1 MRRAK
6 IVCTLGPATDS
17 YDQIKALVEAG
28 MDVARLNLSHGT
40 HAEHEERYH
49 HVRKASDET
58 GRSVGILADL
68 QGPKIRLGH
77 FTEGPALLERGD
89 TFTITTEDEAEGNQ
103 QGCGTTHP
111 GLATDVTPG
120 ERILVDDG
128 KVCLQV
134 TDIDGPHIHTT
145 VIEGGIVSDH
155 KGLNL
160 PGAAVS
166 VPALSDKDET
176 DLRWALRTGC
186 DVIALSFVRSG
197 RDIQDVHRIMD
208 EEGRRL
214 PVIAK
219 VEKPQAVEAID
230 DIVAAFDG
238 IMVARGDLGVEMPL
252 EHVPIVQ
259 KRAIKLAKR
268 NAKPVIVA
276 TQMLD
281 SMIDN
286 SRPTRAEA
294 SDVANAVIDGTDAVM
309 LSGETSVGKYPI
321 ETVRTMAKIVEAAEE
336 DILAKGLP
344 PLTER
349 NKPRTQGGAVARAA
363 AEMGDFLGAKFL
375 VAFTQ
380 SGDTAKRLSRYRSPI
395 PLLAFTPDP
404 ATRSQLTLTWGVET
418 FLGPHVDSTDA
429 MVDQVDEL
437 LLKYGRCQKGDVVV
451 ITAGSPPGSRARRTW
466 CGCITSGRTTAPSR
480 GLRLVLGAY
489 VCVHEGHGGFAGD
502 GDVERVAAP
511 GQGGPFDAHLVECV
525 GEQLPDVVR
534 LVGEEV
540 PRVFV
545 ALAFAAHEA
554 SRPVRDAAPVGV
566 DEAAD
571 EFPGVGV
578 DDVLLPG
585 FEGNEALVLPAG
597 AVLGKQACQVLVV
610 SLDGLTTDAL
620 YAMHVV
626 RGEDGS
632 HRGFGLVRHA
642 WPRVGTRDHQAGH
655 AVVHIVADV
664 SVSEVL
670 T

>member
-17 YDQIKALVEAG
+17 YDQIKALVDAG
-28 MDVARLNLSHGT
+28 MDVARFNLSHGT
-40 HAEHEERYH
+40 YADHEERYQR
-49 HVRKASDET
+49 VRKAADES
-58 GRSVGILADL
+58 GRSVGLLADL
-68 QGPKIRLGH
+68 QGPKIRLGR
-77 FTEGPALLERGD
+77 FTEGPVLLERGD
-89 TFTITTEDEAEGNQ
+89 TFTITVEEDV
-103 QGCGTTHP
+103 QGDRDTCGTTYK
-111 GLATDVTPG
+111 GLAADVTPG

-128 KVCLQV
+128 KVSLEV
-134 TDIDGPHIHTT
+134 IEVDGPRVRTT
-145 VIEGGIVSDH
+145 VVEGGMVSDH

-160 PGAAVS
+160 PGVAVS
-166 VPALSDKDET
+166 VPALSDKDEA
-176 DLRWALRTGC
+176 DLRWALRMGF

-197 RDIQDVHRIMD
+197 RDIDVVHRIMA
-208 EEGRRL
+208 EEGHHL

-252 EHVPIVQ
+252 EQVPIVQ

-309 LSGETSVGKYPI
+309 LSGETSVGKYPV

-380 SGDTAKRLSRYRSPI
+380 SGDTVRRLSRYRSPI

-404 ATRSQLTLTWGVET
+404 ATRSQLSLTWGVET

-437 LLKYGRCQKGDVVV
+437 LTRYGRCEPGDIVV
-451 ITAGSPPGSRARRTW
+451 ITAGSPPGIAGKTN
-466 CGCITSGRTTAPSR
+466 
-480 GLRLVLGAY
+480 LVRI
-489 VCVHEGHGGFAGD
+489 HHI
-502 GDVERVAAP
+502 
-511 GQGGPFDAHLVECV
+511 
-525 GEQLPDVVR
+525 
-534 LVGEEV
+534 
-540 PRVFV
+540 
-545 ALAFAAHEA
+545 
-554 SRPVRDAAPVGV
+554 
-566 DEAAD
+566 
-571 EFPGVGV
+571 
-578 DDVLLPG
+578 
-585 FEGNEALVLPAG
+585 
-597 AVLGKQACQVLVV
+597 
-610 SLDGLTTDAL
+610 
-620 YAMHVV
+620 
-626 RGEDGS
+626 GED
-632 HRGFGLVRHA
+632 
-642 WPRVGTRDHQAGH
+642 DK
-655 AVVHIVADV
+655 
-664 SVSEVL
+664 
-670 T
+670 